1 MIHVPN
7 LSSLMN
13 TDDFEST
20 RALLTTNDNMYF
32 AVAKDKKIK
41 MIHTGRASFDS
52 GLIALLV
59 PFL

>member
-1 MIHVPN
+1 
-7 LSSLMN
+7 MN

-20 RALLTTNDNMYF
+20 RGLLTTNENMYF

-52 GLIALLV
+52 WLIALLV